1 MLEKNGIVHTDV
13 KFRAYIYIYVS
24 MYVCSLRW
32 QAETR
37 VLQPFLLHLYSRQR
51 ARIC

>member
-13 KFRAYIYIYVS
+13 KFRAYIY